1 MIRIFKYLNKKEII
15 FLSIC
20 IVFLVFQVYVD
31 LKLPEYMSEVTKLVQ
46 IEGSLVKDIIIAG
59 GKMLLCAFGSFVASI
74 IIGYFSSQA
83 ASGFSRRIRMFVYN
97 KTLDFSVEEINKFS
111 TPSLITRTTNDIQQI
126 QTFIA
131 MGLHIVIKA
140 PIMAIWAI
148 TKITTKHIEF
158 SYATAV
164 AVSFILTIMIVMIT
178 MVMPKSRAIQKLID
192 NLNMVAREKLT
203 GLRVIRAF
211 NAEDYQENKFDEAN
225 DTLTKTQL
233 FVNRSMAVVNPTMT
247 FVTTTLTLSIYWIG
261 AYIINEANMLHR
273 IDIFSDMVVFTSYA
287 MQIIFAFMMLAM
299 IVVVLPRTAVSINR
313 ILEVLDCTTKI
324 KDGNLS
330 EKETS
335 ENCNN
340 IIEFK
345 NVNFAYT
352 DATEKVLEN
361 ISFVVEKGETVAFIG
376 STGSGKS
383 TLVNLIPRFYDVSSG
398 EILLNGINI
407 RDYTQKAL
415 RNKLGYVSQKAVLFS
430 GTIKENIVFNSD
442 DDKKDI
448 DLSELEK
455 AIEIAQAKE
464 FVDDIGYDSEVSQGG
479 TNLSGGQKQR
489 VSIARA
495 IYKRPEIFIFDD
507 SFSALDYKTDKS
519 LRHALNEKINNSTKL
534 IVAQRIAT
542 IKDANK
548 IIVLNEGKIVG
559 EGTHKELLENCQ
571 CYKEIALS
579 QLSKEEL
586 ENEQ

>member
-1 MIRIFKYLNKKEII
+1 MIRIFKYLNKKEIM

-20 IVFLVFQVYVD
+20 IAFLVFQVYVD

-46 IEGSLVKDIIIAG
+46 IEGSLVKDIVIAG

-74 IIGYFSSQA
+74 IIGFFSSQA

-164 AVSFILTIMIVMIT
+164 AVSFILTVMIIMIT

-211 NAEDYQENKFDEAN
+211 NAEHYQENKFDEAN

-313 ILEVLDCTTKI
+313 ILEVLDCSTKI
-324 KDGNLS
+324 KDGNLT

-335 ENCNN
+335 KDSNN

-345 NVNFAYT
+345 NVNFAYA
-352 DATEKVLEN
+352 DASEKVLEN
-361 ISFVVEKGETVAFIG
+361 VSFVVEKGETVAFIG

-407 RDYTQKAL
+407 KKYTQKTL

-430 GTIKENIVFNSD
+430 GTIKENIVFNNEE
-442 DDKKDI
+442 KENI
-448 DLSELEK
+448 DLNRLEN
-455 AIEIAQAKE
+455 AIEISQAKE

-495 IYKRPEIFIFDD
+495 IYKKPEIFIFDD

-519 LRHALNEKINNSTKL
+519 LRYALNEKIKNSTKL

-548 IIVLNEGKIVG
+548 IIVLDEGKIVG
-559 EGTHKELLENCQ
+559 EGTHKELLKTCK